1 MGVSWSRGCTNSV
14 MLLSSKARKTKGSLR
29 SCDLAEDTAR
39 NSPVKGSCLCWSTF
53 PVTFTAREEPSGTS
67 TSPEMA
73 RGRNP
78 CRCLATCS
86 WSVAPPPPGL
96 SVSPDDLLGLVIRH
110 AVHADGVHPGAG
122 EVLAVEH
129 REPAGIT
136 VQYSTVQHSTLQSL
150 STTPCYS
157 PGCTWRGR
165 AP

>member
-1 MGVSWSRGCTNSV
+1 MTNKYQRHILNGPDLMCFSFLEKARVPAMGVSWSRGCTNSV
-14 MLLSSKARKTKGSLR
+14 MLLSSKARKTKGSLT

-86 WSVAPPPPGL
+86 WSVDPPPGMMCHLMTFSAL
-96 SVSPDDLLGLVIRH
+96 SSVM
-110 AVHADGVHPGAG
+110 
-122 EVLAVEH
+122 
-129 REPAGIT
+129 
-136 VQYSTVQHSTLQSL
+136 QYTRMVFIQA
-150 STTPCYS
+150 
-157 PGCTWRGR
+157 RGKFSR
-165 AP
+165 